1 MGLSTDYS
9 NVPEWVYKAEGY
21 DPVRDKREI
30 KVKYQGNIFKANYW
44 AGKEPGVD
52 PGWELYD
59 ELYDQTAHTPTE
71 QAKIIA
77 YIPTWK
83 KQAGFNYSMDEMYRY
98 ITHGIISFLMFD
110 ENKLGEFTSQSLN
123 DVNAIVADVVTVGH
137 RNGVKVSIALGGA
150 TDYGF
155 LHLMTAIGNN
165 PGTPL
170 LDQAVQK
177 VVEFVQSNNLDGV
190 DLDLECWWD
199 ANGNPR
205 NDQGGRIGPHPAGH
219 GLTAFAKRLREAMPN
234 KLLSAAFF
242 ASSWYGNNYQLID
255 YVDWIGV
262 MTYDLTGSWNN
273 SPVGPHTALYKI
285 RDQKAYEAEQQGPW
299 PLPNPESTSSNP
311 MRDNPIQSVE
321 EALWYWT
328 NPFYV
333 NWQGA
338 GQKMPRSKFVGGVP
352 LYGYDFSYPKDL
364 DDFSGQIPPG
374 YKTITYKDILAQFPE
389 ASTAGNGNIKV
400 LGNTLRPPFVSTSG
414 NYPYAHNIYFET
426 PETSVSKLNFL
437 KNVGAQGVIIWELTT
452 DVWGEGK
459 SIIKSLY
466 ENSGNASKP
475 SLDSSPELGNVG
487 RQYLR
492 LTEEDKRLVSLA
504 KLVSQSNAVNEAR
517 LKEKIMKD
525 VLKPA
530 AFLAH
535 LLGYGWCGGC
545 RDGKAGYVGEDFVP
559 IKEGAK
565 EGWKAIY
572 TQGCEGFMA
581 DQRLK
586 IYFSNW
592 SFLINKL
599 NVGDIKNTEKKLM
612 RSSTTPVDNSKG
624 NAPLEQ
630 TVGGTEEVQ
639 TQVSTY
645 NLTTQKWEV
654 GVELGAE
661 LETPLNSF
669 LGGAKVSFKVFAK
682 GGQDKQTGI
691 VTTTSDKSTLTNVV
705 KATVQP
711 RSRKDYRID
720 VYGTQSRSD
729 NCSIEI
735 EVRFELEFDGFLRW
749 GGGKTPES
757 NYHKEHRG
765 SDARPKILYTFG
777 SNGRSFSEDLK
788 YQMEHPNDSVWDWE
802 LLLQDHRQDLE
813 WATSQLTQNAGHIF
827 NLNFGLEGVK
837 GTSLEITSLN

>member
-1 MGLSTDYS
+1 MGLSKDYS
-9 NVPEWVYKAEGY
+9 NVPEWIYKAEGY
-21 DPVRDKREI
+21 DPIRDKREI

-59 ELYDQTAHTPTE
+59 ELYDQTAHTPTG

-83 KQAGFNYSMDEMYRY
+83 KQAGFNYAMDEMYRY

-123 DVNAIVADVVTVGH
+123 DVNAIIADVVTVGH

-285 RDQKAYEAEQQGPW
+285 CDQKVYEAEQQGSW
-299 PLPNPESTSSNP
+299 PLPNPESTSSDP

-352 LYGYDFSYPKDL
+352 LYGYDFSYPKSQDE
-364 DDFSGQIPPG
+364 FSGQVPPG
-374 YKTITYKDILAQFPE
+374 YKTITYKDILTQFPN
-389 ASTAGNGNIKV
+389 ASIPDNGNIKM
-400 LGNTLRPPFVSTSG
+400 LGGTPRPPFTSASG
-414 NYPYAHNIYFET
+414 SYPYTHNIYFET
-426 PETSVSKLNFL
+426 PDTAVTKLKFL
-437 KNVGAQGVIIWELTT
+437 KDMGAQGVIIWELTN
-452 DVWGEGK
+452 DVWKEES
-459 SIIKSLY
+459 SIIKALY
-466 ENSGNASKP
+466 KNSGNLQKQVSAEELTEGSTIDPQKALKYETGKYPSVAINDLDMVVEVHEGADNDDLCYRVGEVDKETNRVDWKSTQPDRYTTGHKP
-475 SLDSSPELGNVG
+475 SVAINNSKLVVAAHQGMHGQDLAFRIGAIVTKPDKTLDIVWKKEDSHGNNYERGSRPSVAINNNGLVVEVHAGLDKDQLCCIIGKVSKDKAIIEWEEREGKKGQNLYEEYKDKDTKAPLDKVKNLSVAVNDSNLVAIVYSVIHITGKDYLYICFGEIKANHLNLMPYEESTSKFFDAYTESARITQNLSIAINNRNQIVEVHEGTDNQDLCYQFGKFYVNSSAS
-487 RQYLR
+487 
-492 LTEEDKRLVSLA
+492 DKRVKVTWEPSNLYAQGKAPKIACNTHVAVEVHHSGDA
-504 KLVSQSNAVNEAR
+504 KPDSDKDKPVNE
-517 LKEKIMKD
+517 
-525 VLKPA
+525 P
-530 AFLAH
+530 F
-535 LLGYGWCGGC
+535 
-545 RDGKAGYVGEDFVP
+545 
-559 IKEGAK
+559 
-565 EGWKAIY
+565 
-572 TQGCEGFMA
+572 
-581 DQRLK
+581 
-586 IYFSNW
+586 
-592 SFLINKL
+592 
-599 NVGDIKNTEKKLM
+599 
-612 RSSTTPVDNSKG
+612 
-624 NAPLEQ
+624 
-630 TVGGTEEVQ
+630 
-639 TQVSTY
+639 
-645 NLTTQKWEV
+645 
-654 GVELGAE
+654 
-661 LETPLNSF
+661 
-669 LGGAKVSFKVFAK
+669 
-682 GGQDKQTGI
+682 
-691 VTTTSDKSTLTNVV
+691 
-705 KATVQP
+705 
-711 RSRKDYRID
+711 
-720 VYGTQSRSD
+720 
-729 NCSIEI
+729 
-735 EVRFELEFDGFLRW
+735 
-749 GGGKTPES
+749 
-757 NYHKEHRG
+757 
-765 SDARPKILYTFG
+765 
-777 SNGRSFSEDLK
+777 
-788 YQMEHPNDSVWDWE
+788 
-802 LLLQDHRQDLE
+802 
-813 WATSQLTQNAGHIF
+813 
-827 NLNFGLEGVK
+827 
-837 GTSLEITSLN
+837 